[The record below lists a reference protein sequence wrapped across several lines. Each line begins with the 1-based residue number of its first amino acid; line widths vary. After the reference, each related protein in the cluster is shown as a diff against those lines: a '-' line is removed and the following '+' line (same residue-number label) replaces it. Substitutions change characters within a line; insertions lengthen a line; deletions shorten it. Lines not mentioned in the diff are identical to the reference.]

1 MDDKKAVEE
10 ALEKIDLL
18 DAHLDLD
25 LKTNITHLEEDMG
38 EITHWD
44 TLAQWVILPQKSLTV
59 FILRHLFVL
68 KGLSPQHFIRL
79 SVWQYRLWSLYVG
92 IQN

>member
-1 MDDKKAVEE
+1 MDDKKAVKE

-25 LKTNITHLEEDMG
+25 LKTNITHLEQDMD

-44 TLAQWVILPQKSLTV
+44 ALAQWVILPQKV
-59 FILRHLFVL
+59 DLFLVNFLSRKVL
-68 KGLSPQHFIRL
+68 SQ
-79 SVWQYRLWSLYVG
+79 
-92 IQN
+92 